1 MEFKKCKDKY
11 FVIVEGE
18 ERAAIRKSEAAA
30 EKKRKNLEK
39 YSSGKKVLIYKA
51 VEKSGE

>member
-30 EKKRKNLEK
+30 EKSVKIWK
-39 YSSGKKVLIYKA
+39 STV
-51 VEKSGE
+51 VEKKF